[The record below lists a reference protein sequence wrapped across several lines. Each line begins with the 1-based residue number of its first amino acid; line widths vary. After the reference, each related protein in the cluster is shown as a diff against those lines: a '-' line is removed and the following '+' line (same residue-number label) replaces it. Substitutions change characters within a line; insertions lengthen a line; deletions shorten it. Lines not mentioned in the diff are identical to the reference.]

1 MEVKM
6 KRIAGWLNYIFLIL
20 LLISFFSYK
29 IYPTKKFIWIPAL
42 CLSLLSLILYIIF
55 NREKLKEQ
63 IKLKTLLYSGNLI
76 LLIFL
81 VFAILVALNYLS
93 TKIHFRADLTE
104 GKIHSLSEQTVK
116 VLKNLKKDIEIK
128 AFFRELNP
136 RRGIIE
142 EMLKRYS
149 YYTSKI
155 KYEIINPD
163 KNPSLVRELNISEDG
178 TTVFKCG
185 DQETRITSTTEEDIT
200 NAIIKI
206 TRERK
211 KVIYFTK
218 GHGEKSIEDSSERG
232 YSQIKT
238 SLENLGYTVK
248 EIVLAEEPSIPSDCS
263 LLIISGAE
271 KDFLPGELEGI
282 ERFLKDGG
290 RLLLLIDPLSSPSFV
305 DFMKKYGI
313 KIGDDFIVSID
324 PSARI
329 MGGDPTWAVVSKYGY
344 HKITEKFNYA
354 CFFPFARSVDRLEPV
369 PKNFSTETIA
379 STSPYSFSTNQFNA
393 REIRFD
399 PERDRR
405 GPIPVV
411 AVSTFKEEGKER
423 ESRVVVFGDS
433 DFASNQFLDLSGNSN
448 LFLNTVNWLE
458 EEEDLVSIAPK
469 TTRPRTISLTLSQG
483 RMIFFTTIILLPG
496 IFVLGGI
503 IVYLRRR
510 SL

>member
-1 MEVKM
+1 M
-6 KRIAGWLNYIFLIL
+6 KRIAGWLNYVFLIL
-20 LLISFFSYK
+20 LAISFFSYK
-29 IYPTKKFIWIPAL
+29 IYPAKKFIWIPAIV
-42 CLSLLSLILYIIF
+42 LSILSLILYFIF

-63 IKLKTLLYSGNLI
+63 IKLKTLIYSGNLL
-76 LLIFL
+76 LLIIL

-93 TKIHFRADLTE
+93 TKVHLRTDLTE
-104 GKIHSLSEQTVK
+104 GKIHSLSEQTIK

-128 AFFRELNP
+128 AFFRELSP
-136 RRGIIE
+136 RRGIME

-149 YYTSKI
+149 YYTSRI
-155 KYEIINPD
+155 KYEIVNPD
-163 KNPSLVRELNISEDG
+163 KNPSLVRELNISDDG
-178 TTVFKCG
+178 TTIFKCG

-200 NAIIKI
+200 NSIIKI

-232 YSQIKT
+232 YSQAKT

-248 EIVLAEEPSIPSDCS
+248 EIVLAEEPSIPFDCS

-271 KDFLPGELEGI
+271 KDFLQGEIDGI
-282 ERFLKDGG
+282 EKFLKDGG
-290 RLLLLIDPLSSPSFV
+290 RLLLLIDPLTTPSFV
-305 DFMKKYGI
+305 DFMKRYGI

-324 PSARI
+324 PSARL
-329 MGGDPTWAVVSKYGY
+329 MGGDPSWAVVSRYGY

-354 CFFPFARSVDRLEPV
+354 SFFPFARTVDRIEPV
-369 PKNFSTETIA
+369 PKNVSTETVA
-379 STSPYSFSTNQFNA
+379 STSQYSFATNQFNA
-393 REIRFD
+393 NEIRFD

-405 GPIPVV
+405 GPVPVA
-411 AVSTFKEEGKER
+411 AVSTFKEEGKDK
-423 ESRVVVFGDS
+423 ESRIVVFGDS
-433 DFASNQFLDLSGNSN
+433 DFASNQFFDLSGNSN
-448 LFLNTVNWLE
+448 LFLNSVNWLE
-458 EEEDLVSIAPK
+458 EEEDIISIAPK

-496 IFVLGGI
+496 VFVLGGI
-503 IVYLRRR
+503 LVYFRRR

>member
-1 MEVKM
+1 M
-6 KRIAGWLNYIFLIL
+6 KKIFSWLNYIFMIL
-20 LLISFFSYK
+20 LAIAFFSYK
-29 IYPTKKFIWIPAL
+29 IYPTKKYIWITAL
-42 CLSLLSLILYIIF
+42 VLSIISLILFFVF
-55 NREKLKEQ
+55 NREKLREQ
-63 IKLKTLLYSGNLI
+63 IKLKSLIYSGNLL

-81 VFAILVALNYLS
+81 VFSIFVALNYLS

-104 GKIHSLSEQTVK
+104 GKIHSLSDQTIK

-136 RRGIIE
+136 RRGMME

-149 YYTSKI
+149 YFTSRI

-163 KNPSLVRELNISEDG
+163 KNPSLVRELNLSEDG
-178 TTVFKCG
+178 TTIFKCG

-200 NAIIKI
+200 NSIIKI

-218 GHGEKSIEDSSERG
+218 GHGERAIDDSSERG
-232 YSQIKT
+232 YSQVKT

-271 KDFLPGELEGI
+271 KDFLRGELEGI
-282 ERFLKDGG
+282 ERFLRDGG
-290 RLLLLIDPLSSPSFV
+290 RLLLLIDPLGAPSFV

-324 PSARI
+324 PSARL
-329 MGGDPTWAVVSKYGY
+329 MGGDPSWAVVSRYGY

-354 CFFPFARSVDRLEPV
+354 SFFPFARSVDRIEPV
-369 PKNFSTETIA
+369 PKNISTETIA
-379 STSPYSFSTNQFNA
+379 STSPYSFSTNQFDA
-393 REIRFD
+393 KEIRFD

-405 GPIPVV
+405 GPIPIAV
-411 AVSTFKEEGKER
+411 ASTFKEEGKER
-423 ESRVVVFGDS
+423 ESRIVVFGDS
-433 DFASNQFLDLSGNSN
+433 DFASNQFLELSGNSN

-469 TTRPRTISLTLSQG
+469 TTRPRTISLTISQG

-503 IVYLRRR
+503 LVYFRRR

>member
-6 KRIAGWLNYIFLIL
+6 RRVAGWLNYVFLIL
-20 LLISFFSYK
+20 ISVAFFSYK
-29 IYPTKKFIWIPAL
+29 IYPAKKYLWIPAL
-42 CLSLLSLILYIIF
+42 ALSVISLILYILF

-63 IKLKTLLYSGNLI
+63 IKLKTLIYSGNLI

-81 VFAILVALNYLS
+81 VFAILVALNYLAI
-93 TKIHFRADLTE
+93 KLHYRADLTE
-104 GKIHSLSEQTVK
+104 GKIHSLSEQTIK

-136 RRGIIE
+136 RRGVME

-149 YYTSKI
+149 YYSSRI
-155 KYEIINPD
+155 RYEIINPD
-163 KNPSLVRELNISEDG
+163 KNPSLVRELNLSEDG
-178 TTVFKCG
+178 TTIFKCG

-200 NAIIKI
+200 NSIIKI

-211 KVIYFTK
+211 KIIYFTK
-218 GHGEKSIEDSSERG
+218 GHGEKSFEDSSERG

-248 EIVLAEEPSIPSDCS
+248 EIVLAEEPSIPNDCS
-263 LLIISGAE
+263 LLIIAGPE
-271 KDFLPGELEGI
+271 KDFLRGELEGI

-290 RLLLLIDPLSSPSFV
+290 RLLLLIDPMGAPSFL

-324 PSARI
+324 PSARL
-329 MGGDPTWAVVSKYGY
+329 MGGDPSWAVVSRYGY

-354 CFFPFARSVDRLEPV
+354 SFFPFARSVDRIEPV
-369 PKNFSTETIA
+369 PKNVSTETIA
-379 STSPYSFSTNQFNA
+379 STSPYSFATNQFNA

-399 PERDRR
+399 PERDRK
-405 GPIPVV
+405 GPIPIAV
-411 AVSTFKEEGKER
+411 VSTFKEEGKDR
-423 ESRVVVFGDS
+423 ESRIVVFGDS
-433 DFASNQFLDLSGNSN
+433 DFASNQFLELSGNSN

-469 TTRPRTISLTLSQG
+469 TTRPRTISLTISQG
-483 RMIFFTTIILLPG
+483 RLIFLTTIIILPG
-496 IFVLGGI
+496 FFVLGGFL
-503 IVYLRRR
+503 VYLRRR
-510 SL
+510 AL

>member
-1 MEVKM
+1 M
-6 KRIAGWLNYIFLIL
+6 KRIAGWLNYVFLIL
-20 LLISFFSYK
+20 LAISFFSYK
-29 IYPTKKFIWIPAL
+29 IYPAKKFIWIAAIV
-42 CLSLLSLILYIIF
+42 LSILSLILYFIF

-63 IKLKTLLYSGNLI
+63 IKLKTLIYSGNLL
-76 LLIFL
+76 LLIIL

-93 TKIHFRADLTE
+93 TKVHLRADLTE
-104 GKIHSLSEQTVK
+104 GKIHSLSEQTIK

-128 AFFRELNP
+128 AFFRELSP
-136 RRGIIE
+136 RRGIME

-149 YYTSKI
+149 YYTSRI
-155 KYEIINPD
+155 KYEIVNPD
-163 KNPSLVRELNISEDG
+163 KNPSLVRELNISDDG
-178 TTVFKCG
+178 TTIFKCG

-200 NAIIKI
+200 NSIIKI

-232 YSQIKT
+232 YSQAKT

-271 KDFLPGELEGI
+271 KDFLQGEIDGI

-290 RLLLLIDPLSSPSFV
+290 SLLLLIDPLTTPSFV
-305 DFMKKYGI
+305 DFMKRYGI

-324 PSARI
+324 PSARL
-329 MGGDPTWAVVSKYGY
+329 MGGDPSWAVVSRYGY

-354 CFFPFARSVDRLEPV
+354 SFFPFARTVDRIEPV
-369 PKNFSTETIA
+369 PKNVSTETVA
-379 STSPYSFSTNQFNA
+379 STSQYSFATNQFNA
-393 REIRFD
+393 NEIRFD

-405 GPIPVV
+405 GPVPVA
-411 AVSTFKEEGKER
+411 AVSTFKEEGKDK
-423 ESRVVVFGDS
+423 ESRIVVFGDS
-433 DFASNQFLDLSGNSN
+433 DFASNQFFDLSGNSN
-448 LFLNTVNWLE
+448 LFLNSVNWLE
-458 EEEDLVSIAPK
+458 EEEDIISIAPK

-496 IFVLGGI
+496 VFVLGGI
-503 IVYLRRR
+503 LVYFRRR